1 MGMQMINAGIAQWA
15 DVTKGGNWMGW
26 NDAKVKYGIGVQC
39 KGEYG
44 EMMGGIVG
52 EADAEK
58 WREGWKEV
66 EEEEMECD
74 RELEAVVAARKT
86 PKELGEWEYLV
97 RWKEGGNVTWET
109 AEMMKTVKDKGV
121 KKEMEKAR
129 GLPMAKSMRERIVA
143 KGMEKRME
151 TVLAG
156 RAGPGDTEDR
166 GAVMLWQQLCAQ
178 ARDMGGGKGEELR
191 GRREQEEGER
201 WDPSE
206 GIEAHGPGIAIK
218 RH

>member
-1 MGMQMINAGIAQWA
+1 MCVSGIISLV
-15 DVTKGGNWMGW
+15 DHGW
-26 NDAKVKYGIGVQC
+26 
-39 KGEYG
+39 
-44 EMMGGIVG
+44 
-52 EADAEK
+52 
-58 WREGWKEV
+58 

-74 RELEAVVAARKT
+74 KEVEAVVATRRT

-109 AEMMKTVKDKGV
+109 SEMMKTVKDKGV

-151 TVLAG
+151 KVLAG

-166 GAVMLWQQLCAQ
+166 GMAT
-178 ARDMGGGKGEELR
+178 
-191 GRREQEEGER
+191 
-201 WDPSE
+201 
-206 GIEAHGPGIAIK
+206 
-218 RH
+218 